1 VVHGVV
7 YLSGKILA
15 EKPDEV
21 RRLIRHEEQIELAKN
36 HLSQILDID
45 HRGRKMTITTIN
57 QWLAIHLGKQFKKT
71 FKGHLKIDRDPFS
84 KEEAVVQWSQEP

>member
-1 VVHGVV
+1 MV
-7 YLSGKILA
+7 YLSGKVLA

-21 RRLIRHEEQIELAKN
+21 RKLIRREEQIELAKN
-36 HLSQILDID
+36 HLSQILNID

-84 KEEAVVQWSQEP
+84 KEEAVVQWSQEL